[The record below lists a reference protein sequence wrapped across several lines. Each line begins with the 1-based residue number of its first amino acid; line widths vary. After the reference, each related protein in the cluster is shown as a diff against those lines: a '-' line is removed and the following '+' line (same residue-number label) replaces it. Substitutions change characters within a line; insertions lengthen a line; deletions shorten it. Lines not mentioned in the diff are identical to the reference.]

1 MKKKI
6 IKKIDQINSNIVR
19 FFINDVIGIFISSDI
34 KQKLMGMYYG
44 NLHIAIMFLGIC
56 IILFSNNLFYL
67 IILLLIISIDAFTLI
82 IIHDC
87 PLTMLEK
94 KYLGTSIVELRKKM
108 LKRIGILYNCDH
120 VYECQLEFI
129 INIASTIIF
138 KILMIIFMKLFN
150 VKIISNSV

>member
-94 KYLGTSIVELRKKM
+94 KFFYK
-108 LKRIGILYNCDH
+108 
-120 VYECQLEFI
+120 F
-129 INIASTIIF
+129 
-138 KILMIIFMKLFN
+138 
-150 VKIISNSV
+150 